1 MKSLYSILG
10 VSPDAN
16 AADIE
21 RAYAGHLDRLTS
33 SDDSQLAEQQRIR
46 LIAIKEAYAVL
57 ADPLKRQLYNQKLFA
72 PETLAAPALPKA
84 PPLAAESAAWVNK
97 VKVVGALLVALLA
110 LYVYSSREQE
120 KLRIQHE
127 LQQKAVQLVEEE
139 QRRAADEQET
149 RHQRQEQLDAQA
161 RERQSKADWERLN
174 REIDYR
180 QRQSASLD
188 EQKAQR
194 ERYERQQAERE
205 ADARQRRAVSDA
217 RYQAMRD
224 KADLQRME
232 RERYGKVI
240 TE

>member
-1 MKSLYSILG
+1 VKSLYSILG

-21 RAYAGHLDRLTS
+21 RAYAGHLDRFAN
-33 SDDSQLAEQQRIR
+33 SDDAQLAEQQRIR

-57 ADPLKRQLYNQKLFA
+57 ADPLKRQHYNQKLFA
-72 PETLAAPALPKA
+72 PATLAVPVLPTA
-84 PPLAAESAAWVNK
+84 RPVSADSTAWVNK

-127 LQQKAVQLVEEE
+127 LQQKAVQLAEEE
-139 QRRAADEQET
+139 QRRAAEEQES

-174 REIDYR
+174 HEIDYR

-205 ADARQRRAVSDA
+205 ADALQRRAVSDA
-217 RYQAMRD
+217 RYQALRD